1 MSDFDDLMSSLG
13 VKPIKKEKKEKNA
26 PYHRD
31 KEVSNLE
38 EVKAILPEDYTM
50 EGLLKEKEN
59 SKNKSEIY
67 SANKKSNKKSKKED
81 FSNSFEEALK
91 LYNPQIEED
100 NLSSNHSVS
109 KKIFHERF
117 STIEEEDIMYTID
130 LHGKTLDNAI
140 ALVKDK
146 LVWCYRE
153 KFDNILIIT
162 GKGNHSDNGPILK
175 IGIKNLLINMAN
187 LVELIEYAPKVLGGE
202 GAYIVKIRL

>member
-1 MSDFDDLMSSLG
+1 MSSFDDLMNGLG
-13 VKPIKKEKKEKNA
+13 VKPIKKEKKEKNITV
-26 PYHRD
+26 RSD
-31 KEVSNLE
+31 KAVSCPE
-38 EVKAILPEDYTM
+38 EAVPDSTM
-50 EGLLKEKEN
+50 EDLFKEKGN
-59 SKNKSEIY
+59 RNNKSELYI
-67 SANKKSNKKSKKED
+67 NKKKLKKED
-81 FSNSFEEALK
+81 ISNSFEEALK
-91 LYNPQIEED
+91 LYKPQIEDE
-100 NLSSNHSVS
+100 NLFNSHSSS
-109 KKIFHERF
+109 KKIFYERF
-117 STIEEEDIMYTID
+117 SVIEEENIMHTID

-202 GAYIVKIRL
+202 GAYVVKIRL